1 MAQIR
6 TGRSADADVSLAE
19 LRRLA
24 ATPEFKE
31 YTVFGINTLASLLD
45 IAQASLAGEIE
56 AKKGNVETA
65 ISLLEHAVRVE
76 DGLIYSEPPDWHFPP
91 RHQLGAILLNAGRA
105 SEAYTVYSE
114 DLRRNPDNGWALYGL
129 AQAHRALK
137 RDQEAAEAEARLKKA
152 WAGADF
158 PLVASRF

>member
-1 MAQIR
+1 
-6 TGRSADADVSLAE
+6 
-19 LRRLA
+19 
-24 ATPEFKE
+24 
-31 YTVFGINTLASLLD
+31 
-45 IAQASLAGEIE
+45 
-56 AKKGNVETA
+56 VETA